1 MIPGLLLYAVLV
13 MPPVAAWLEG
23 SMVGHMLVQIPLLA
37 LAGSLVAHGA
47 SGGRGAVFAGFNTGG
62 VPGLLVA
69 LFAAAAWML
78 PRMLDAA
85 LRSALMEAA
94 KFITVPLL
102 VGAPLA
108 LSWPLL
114 PPVARGFVWANLI
127 SHAAVLGWL
136 YSVAP
141 NRLCTRYLLDQQATL
156 GTTLLIVAMALL
168 LGWGWFASSAHR
180 SSSEP
185 THNRAPCPIGVSD
198 HSSPLE
204 TRGYPAEYR
213 EGDWTCPAPRLR
225 SGRVMF
231 SRQTVWR
238 FGKALGYRSD
248 LHPCGLRARWTFGR
262 NRALGARCLPTR
274 LAPLPETR

>member
-1 MIPGLLLYAVLV
+1 MIQGLLLYIVLLA
-13 MPPVAAWLEG
+13 PPVAAWLEG

-85 LRSALMEAA
+85 LRSALVEAA

-114 PPVARGFVWANLI
+114 PPVARGVVWANLI

-156 GTTLLIVAMALL
+156 GTTLLIVAAVCCSGGDGLR
-168 LGWGWFASSAHR
+168 SSAHR
-180 SSSEP
+180 SRAKP
-185 THNRAPCPIGVSD
+185 TQLPMDAPVVIYRFIGEVPERFEAPVFEKSMPPVS
-198 HSSPLE
+198 
-204 TRGYPAEYR
+204 
-213 EGDWTCPAPRLR
+213 AP
-225 SGRVMF
+225 
-231 SRQTVWR
+231 
-238 FGKALGYRSD
+238 
-248 LHPCGLRARWTFGR
+248 P
-262 NRALGARCLPTR
+262 
-274 LAPLPETR
+274 

>member
-85 LRSALMEAA
+85 LRCALMEAA

-168 LGWGWFASSAHR
+168 LGWGWFAIVG
-180 SSSEP
+180 
-185 THNRAPCPIGVSD
+185 T
-198 HSSPLE
+198 
-204 TRGYPAEYR
+204 
-213 EGDWTCPAPRLR
+213 
-225 SGRVMF
+225 
-231 SRQTVWR
+231 
-238 FGKALGYRSD
+238 ALK
-248 LHPCGLRARWTFGR
+248 LRA
-262 NRALGARCLPTR
+262 NP
-274 LAPLPETR
+274 